1 MCSICGIF
9 DFEDNNIRPSCVTMS
24 EKLRHRG
31 PDGNGDFFEG
41 GVCFSHNRLAVMDI
55 EYGSQPMSI
64 THEGKK
70 YTIVYNGELYNMPEL
85 KKEIEARGIEVKT
98 RCDTELVLW
107 SYIIWREQCPRKL
120 NGIFAFAVYE
130 SGEER
135 IFLARDRFG
144 IKPLFYTYVGKR
156 FLFASEV
163 KALLAHKGV
172 KAEVDKYGLWELLYL
187 APVTLPHSAVF
198 RGIRELGA
206 AECGYV
212 DKKGAHFKK
221 YWRMEAR
228 ELHQSRDEIIENTRE
243 LLVDA
248 IERQLVS
255 DVPLCTFLSGGLDSS
270 IITAVACEAYKRRG
284 EKLCT
289 YSFEYEDNENFERNL
304 FQPNRDEDYA
314 LWLSE
319 QLGTEHTVLTVP
331 TDELVEHLFDA
342 ANARD
347 LPGQADID
355 SSLWYFCR
363 EVKKRHTVAL
373 SGECSDEIFGGY
385 PWFYR
390 PEMLNRSFFPWLH
403 EPRARISLFD
413 NSLIK
418 ADEGYAYISEIYR
431 KSVSEADT
439 LESDSA
445 EMKNSRIATCLS
457 VHYFMSNLLARKDR
471 MSMANALEVRV
482 PFGDHRILEYVYNV
496 PWSIKFENGVEKA
509 LLRQAMK
516 DYLPERI
523 INRKK
528 SPYPKTHSPKYE
540 EKVKELLFSRLSDKN
555 CRLREI
561 ISEKKLREF
570 ADGEDKTWFG
580 QLMSRAQ
587 LFAWLIEL
595 DAWFEYYSVEI
606 KN

>member
-9 DFEDNNIRPSCVTMS
+9 DFEEDIGASCACMND
-24 EKLRHRG
+24 KLRHRG
-31 PDGNGDFFEG
+31 PDGSGSFFEG
-41 GVCFSHNRLAVMDI
+41 SVCFAHNRLAVMDI
-55 EYGSQPMSI
+55 ESGAQPMSI

-85 KKEIEARGIEVKT
+85 KKELLAYGIKPKT

-107 SYIIWREQCPRKL
+107 SYIIWREFCPQKL

-130 SGEER
+130 SGEEK

-144 IKPLFYTYVGKR
+144 VKPLFYTYAGKR

-163 KALLAHKGV
+163 KALLSHKGV
-172 KAEVDKYGLWELLYL
+172 RAEVDKYGLWELLYL

-212 DKKGAHFKK
+212 DRRGAHFKR
-221 YWRMEAR
+221 YWRLEAK
-228 ELHQSRDEIIENTRE
+228 ELHEKRSDIIENTRQ

-270 IITAVACEAYKRRG
+270 IITAVANEAYKRKG
-284 EKLCT
+284 ERLCT
-289 YSFEYEDNENFERNL
+289 YSFEYEDNKNFERDL
-304 FQPNRDEDYA
+304 FQPNSDDDYA
-314 LWLSE
+314 LWLAE
-319 QLGTEHTVLTVP
+319 TLGTEHTVLTVP
-331 TDELVEHLFDA
+331 TDELADRLFDA
-342 ANARD
+342 ATARD

-363 EVKKRHTVAL
+363 EVKKKHTVAL

-390 PEMLNRSFFPWLH
+390 PEMLNRNFFPWLH
-403 EPRARISLFD
+403 EPRARISLFE
-413 NSLIK
+413 NEAIK

-431 KSVSEADT
+431 KSVSEADL
-439 LESDSA
+439 LESDSD

-457 VHYFMSNLLARKDR
+457 VQYFMTNLLSRKDR

-509 LLRQAMK
+509 LLRNAMK

-528 SPYPKTHSPKYE
+528 SPYPKTHNPKYE
-540 EKVKELLFSRLSDKN
+540 EKVKRMLFDRLANKN
-555 CRLREI
+555 CRLKEI
-561 ISEKKLREF
+561 LSEKKLREF
-570 ADGEDKTWFG
+570 AEGEDKTWFG

-595 DAWFEYYSVEI
+595 DVWFDTYSVEI
-606 KN
+606 VN